1 MRGRFGP
8 TRRTRRQ
15 RVQRLRRPKP
25 PPVYRFMAMIDCGHL
40 YIAHGPGSGMTAML

>member
-8 TRRTRRQ
+8 RRQ
-15 RVQRLRRPKP
+15 RFRRKRP
-25 PPVYRFMAMIDCGHL
+25 PPVAYHFSLMFDCGHL